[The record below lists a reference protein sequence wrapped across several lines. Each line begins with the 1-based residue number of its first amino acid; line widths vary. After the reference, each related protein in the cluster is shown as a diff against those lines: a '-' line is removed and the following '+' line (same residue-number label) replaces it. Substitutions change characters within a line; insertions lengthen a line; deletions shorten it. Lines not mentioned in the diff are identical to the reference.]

1 MKKVKTVK
9 IIFCG
14 TPNFDVSILEKL
26 AKLPK
31 IKVLAVITE
40 PDRPAGRKRKP
51 TPSPIK
57 VEAKKLRLK
66 TLQPKKIANLANRIT
81 KLAPDLIVV
90 AAYGQ
95 IIPENI
101 LKIPKKGI
109 INVHPSLLPK
119 LRGPSPI
126 QATLLSGLK
135 TTRTTIMLMDKGM
148 DTGPILAQEKVK
160 ISPDDDFISLAKK
173 LAKTSAKLLEKT
185 IPAFIKGEI
194 KPVPQNNSKATY
206 CSMIKKE
213 DGVLDFKKPATELE
227 NQIKAFCCWPKS
239 FCFWKKKRVIVHQAK
254 AMNIEPEP
262 PAVAGLVFQDKKS
275 KKIAILT
282 GSGSLAVE
290 RLQPEGKKALS
301 STEFLNGYPQII
313 GDILKSKSSKLKA
326 QMSNE
331 IQGSN
336 N

>member
-1 MKKVKTVK
+1 MKKVKLVK

-14 TPNFDVSILEKL
+14 TPNFAVSILEKL

-40 PDRPAGRKRKP
+40 PDRPTGRKRKP

-57 VEAKKLRLK
+57 MEAKKLKLTLFQPQKISELTPKIKKLK
-66 TLQPKKIANLANRIT
+66 
-81 KLAPDLIVV
+81 PDLVIV

-126 QATLLSGLK
+126 QAAFLKGLK
-135 TTRTTIMLMDKGM
+135 TTGTTIMFMTKRM

-173 LAKTSAKLLEKT
+173 LAKISVKLLEKT

-194 KPVPQNNSKATY
+194 KPVLQNNSKATY

-213 DGVLDFKKPATELE
+213 DGTLDFKKPATELE
-227 NQIKAFCCWPKS
+227 NQIKAFCYWPKS

-282 GSGSLAVE
+282 GSGSLVVE
-290 RLQPEGKKALS
+290 RLQLEGKKALS

-313 GDILKSKSSKLKA
+313 GDILKAQSSRLR
-326 QMSNE
+326 
-331 IQGSN
+331 QGFGGRAN
-336 N
+336 AK